1 MAPRLRY
8 VDPFR
13 PRGRFSRTYA
23 AFSGKR
29 LGRFL
34 SEKVAWKVDPYLLR
48 ATRGRLGMGL
58 VLPTALL
65 ETRGAKTG
73 AVRRNAVIYFH
84 DSDRDTIIASKA
96 GTGKHPGWFHNLRA
110 HPRSCS
116 AASPCGR
123 RLSATKPNATGSGR
137 SQTASSHRTRRTVKA
152 QQRQI
157 GRSRSSN
164 SPRASQT
171 PSGSPFS
178 RSSRSRKGC
187 HRRRRCTAFRRPPTG
202 PRRSLG
208 TKARWLR
215 RRGGV
220 RHDHALRPREALGR
234 FSGENRR
241 FAKVYERKAQTSV
254 C

>member
-84 DSDRDTIIASKA
+84 DSDRVTIIASKA
-96 GTGKHPGWFHNLRA
+96 GAGKHPGWFHNLRA
-110 HPRSCS
+110 HPEVVFGGIPMRATVVSDEAERDRLWSLADRVFAPYATYRES
-116 AASPCGR
+116 AA
-123 RLSATKPNATGSGR
+123 
-137 SQTASSHRTRRTVKA
+137 KA
-152 QQRQI
+152 NREIPIVQL
-157 GRSRSSN
+157 
-164 SPRASQT
+164 A
-171 PSGSPFS
+171 
-178 RSSRSRKGC
+178 
-187 HRRRRCTAFRRPPTG
+187 
-202 PRRSLG
+202 
-208 TKARWLR
+208 ARESDAV
-215 RRGGV
+215 G
-220 RHDHALRPREALGR
+220 
-234 FSGENRR
+234 
-241 FAKVYERKAQTSV
+241 
-254 C
+254 